1 MLHYLGCTSI
11 AMSRSEIS
19 DSSSDR
25 PMLATPPTLHTSK
38 GEPVVYLMYLMMHV
52 SVYAEEML

>member
-52 SVYAEEML
+52 SV

>member
-1 MLHYLGCTSI
+1 MLHHLGCTSI

-19 DSSSDR
+19 DSLSDR

-38 GEPVVYLMYLMMHV
+38 GEPVVYLMYLMMYV
-52 SVYAEEML
+52 SV